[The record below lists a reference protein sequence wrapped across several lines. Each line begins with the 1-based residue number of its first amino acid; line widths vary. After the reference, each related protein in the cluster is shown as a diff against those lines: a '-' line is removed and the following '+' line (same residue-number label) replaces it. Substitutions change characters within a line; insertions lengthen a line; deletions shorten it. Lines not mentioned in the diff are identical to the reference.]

1 MNWKKPTSAPYWPR
15 PELWTRRPKRWASM
29 LRPCIANAS
38 STTCE
43 QHPMKLAMKLRTRL
57 FLSISALITVALL
70 GLLLGLVSVM
80 QMAKSQEALIKHNFV
95 TLDLG
100 LKLRQNLGDQ
110 LVMMLNE
117 QPDRN
122 ALQQAQ
128 EQFREL
134 LAQGVEHDAQNSI
147 DTGFD
152 QARVD
157 YQQFLQTY
165 QQNRDGA
172 PSLRDD
178 AALSDS
184 FNKLR
189 NGLLAAHK
197 QALTNINEAESN
209 SRERALWVAALL
221 GLVGIAVLGIGFIT
235 AHGIARR
242 FGAPIEALAKA
253 ADNIGQGNFEV
264 TLPISS
270 AAEMNLLTRRFGI
283 MAEALRQHQ
292 ATNIDELLAGQQRLQ
307 AVLDSIDDGLLMI
320 DRQGRLE
327 HLNPVA
333 QRQLGWDED
342 RLGQGL
348 GEALQRPELDEQL
361 YLTLRGGT
369 LDRAPDDLSVEV
381 DGETRLLTYSL
392 TPVSHTK
399 GHILGA
405 VMVLHDVTEQRAFE
419 RVRSEFVLRASHE
432 LRTPVTGMHM
442 AFGLLQE
449 RVHFPTESREADL
462 LNTVNEEMQRLMQ
475 LINDLL
481 NFSRYQNGLQK
492 LTLGP
497 CDVSEMLNNARQRF
511 ADQAEEQNIVIV
523 VEIQE
528 PLPHLHADHTQLDRV
543 LDNLLDNA
551 LRHTPQNGL
560 IRLQA
565 RRHGERVII
574 SVEDNGEGIAYGQQG
589 RIFEPFVQVGRKKGG
604 AGLGLALCK
613 EIVQLHGGRMGVY
626 SRPTQGTQ
634 FYMALPL

>member
-1 MNWKKPTSAPYWPR
+1 
-15 PELWTRRPKRWASM
+15 
-29 LRPCIANAS
+29 
-38 STTCE
+38 
-43 QHPMKLAMKLRTRL
+43 MKLAMKLRTRL

-80 QMAKSQEALIKHNFV
+80 QMARTQESLIQHNFA

-100 LKLRQNLGDQ
+100 LKLRQNVGDQ
-110 LVMMLNE
+110 LILMTGNPRNE
-117 QPDRN
+117 
-122 ALQQAQ
+122 AELASHQ
-128 EQFREL
+128 EQFKQL
-134 LAQGVEHDAQNSI
+134 LDQGFSQ
-147 DTGFD
+147 DTQRNVRVGFE
-152 QARVD
+152 QTKER
-157 YQQFLQTY
+157 YEQFLNVYRQFGTDSRGI
-165 QQNRDGA
+165 NGV
-172 PSLRDD
+172 PELRDAITALREGLQDTHRHALQNISD
-178 AALSDS
+178 AEIS
-184 FNKLR
+184 
-189 NGLLAAHK
+189 
-197 QALTNINEAESN
+197 
-209 SRERALWVAALL
+209 SRQRALWIAGLL
-221 GLVGIAVLGIGFIT
+221 GMVGIAVLLIGFVT

-253 ADNIGQGNFEV
+253 ADRIGEGDYEV

-320 DRQGRLE
+320 DRQGQLE

-333 QRQLGWDED
+333 QRQLGWDES

-348 GEALQRPELDEQL
+348 GEALERPELDEQL
-361 YLTLRGGT
+361 FLILRGGT
-369 LDRAPDDLSVEV
+369 LERAPEDLDIEI
-381 DGETRLLTYSL
+381 DGESRLLTYSL

-449 RVHFPTESREADL
+449 RLHFTPDSREADL
-462 LNTVNEEMQRLMQ
+462 LNTVTEEMQRLMQ

-492 LTLGP
+492 LKLSP
-497 CDVSEMLNNARQRF
+497 CSIEQLL
-511 ADQAEEQNIVIV
+511 DQAKSRFDEQAQEQGIMLMLD
-523 VEIQE
+523 IQE
-528 PLPHLHADHTQLDRV
+528 PLPRLHADASQLDRV

-551 LRHTPQNGL
+551 LRHTPENGL
-560 IRLQA
+560 IRLQG

-626 SRPTQGTQ
+626 SRPGQGTQ

>member
-1 MNWKKPTSAPYWPR
+1 
-15 PELWTRRPKRWASM
+15 
-29 LRPCIANAS
+29 
-38 STTCE
+38 
-43 QHPMKLAMKLRTRL
+43 MKFAMKLRTRL
-57 FLSISALITVALL
+57 FLSISALMTVALL

-80 QMAKSQEALIKHNFV
+80 QMAKSQESLIQHNFIS
-95 TLDLG
+95 LDLS

-110 LVMMLNE
+110 LILMLE
-117 QPDRN
+117 TPPDRQ
-122 ALQQAQ
+122 AIGQTQQ
-128 EQFREL
+128 EFREL
-134 LAQGVEHDAQNSI
+134 LAQGVEHDAQDNVQN
-147 DTGFD
+147 GFV
-152 QARVD
+152 QARAD
-157 YQQFLQTY
+157 YQQFLGDFDQLQAQPATLHD
-165 QQNRDGA
+165 NLMLTNSFKA
-172 PSLRDD
+172 LRGT
-178 AALSDS
+178 LIS
-184 FNKLR
+184 
-189 NGLLAAHK
+189 AHK
-197 QALTNINEAESN
+197 QALDNISRTQNTA
-209 SRERALWVAALL
+209 RERALWVAGLL
-221 GLVGIAVLGIGFIT
+221 GLVGIAVLCIGFIT

-283 MAEALRQHQ
+283 MAQALRQHQ

-333 QRQLGWDED
+333 QRQLGWDEN

-361 YLTLRGGT
+361 YLTLRGAN
-369 LDRAPDDLSVEV
+369 LERAPEDLAIEV
-381 DGETRLLTYSL
+381 DGESRLLTYSL

-399 GHILGA
+399 GNILGA

-419 RVRSEFVLRASHE
+419 RVRAEFVLRASHE

-442 AFGLLQE
+442 AFGLFQE
-449 RVHFPTESREADL
+449 RVHFAPESREADL

-492 LTLGP
+492 LSLAP
-497 CDVSEMLNNARQRF
+497 CAIEDLLAHARERF
-511 ADQAEEQNIVIV
+511 NQQADDQNIVLL

-528 PLPHLHADHTQLDRV
+528 PLPRLHADQAQLERV

-551 LRHTPQNGL
+551 LRHTPENGL

-565 RRHGERVII
+565 RRHGERVIV

-626 SRPTQGTQ
+626 SRPGQGTQ

>member
-1 MNWKKPTSAPYWPR
+1 
-15 PELWTRRPKRWASM
+15 
-29 LRPCIANAS
+29 
-38 STTCE
+38 
-43 QHPMKLAMKLRTRL
+43 MKLAMKLRTRL

-80 QMAKSQEALIKHNFV
+80 QMARTQESLIQHNFAI
-95 TLDLG
+95 LDLG

-110 LVMMLNE
+110 LVLMTGANRDQAELERIQNQFE
-117 QPDRN
+117 DLLEEVSAQDTQQNVRN
-122 ALQQAQ
+122 GF
-128 EQFREL
+128 EKTKGDYRQF
-134 LAQGVEHDAQNSI
+134 I
-147 DTGFD
+147 DTWKQYGNDARGIRGVPQLSASFD
-152 QARVD
+152 
-157 YQQFLQTY
+157 
-165 QQNRDGA
+165 N
-172 PSLRDD
+172 
-178 AALSDS
+178 
-184 FNKLR
+184 LR
-189 NGLLAAHK
+189 NGLLAVHRK
-197 QALTNINEAESN
+197 ALENISSAEIN
-209 SRERALWVAALL
+209 SRDRALWIAGLL
-221 GLVGIAVLGIGFIT
+221 GLVGLAVLCIGFVT

-253 ADNIGQGNFEV
+253 ADRIGEGDYEV

-320 DRQGRLE
+320 DRQGHLE

-333 QRQLGWDED
+333 QRQLGWDES
-342 RLGQGL
+342 RLGQSL
-348 GEALQRPELDEQL
+348 GDALGRPELDEQL
-361 YLTLRGGT
+361 HLVLRGGT
-369 LDRAPDDLSVEV
+369 LERAPEDLAIEI
-381 DGETRLLTYSL
+381 DGESRLLTYSM

-449 RVHFPTESREADL
+449 RLHFAPETREADL
-462 LNTVNEEMQRLMQ
+462 LNTVTEEMQRLMQ

-492 LTLGP
+492 LKLAPCSIETLLEEARARFE
-497 CDVSEMLNNARQRF
+497 DKALEQDIVLML
-511 ADQAEEQNIVIV
+511 DM
-523 VEIQE
+523 QE
-528 PLPHLHADHTQLDRV
+528 PMPRLHADQSQLERV

-626 SRPTQGTQ
+626 SRPGQGTQ

>member
-1 MNWKKPTSAPYWPR
+1 
-15 PELWTRRPKRWASM
+15 
-29 LRPCIANAS
+29 
-38 STTCE
+38 
-43 QHPMKLAMKLRTRL
+43 MKLAMKLRTRL

-80 QMAKSQEALIKHNFV
+80 QMARTQESLIQHNFAI
-95 TLDLG
+95 LDLG

-110 LVMMLNE
+110 LVLMTGSERNE
-117 QPDRN
+117 
-122 ALQQAQ
+122 ALLKKTQN
-128 EQFREL
+128 QFQEL
-134 LAQGVEHDAQNSI
+134 LGEGSGQDTQQNVR
-147 DTGFD
+147 TGFEKT
-152 QARVD
+152 RTD
-157 YQQFLQTY
+157 YQRFI
-165 QQNRDGA
+165 RDWDRLGTDQRGIRGN
-172 PSLRDD
+172 PQ
-178 AALSDS
+178 LSDS
-184 FNKLR
+184 FDTLR
-189 NGLLAAHK
+189 NGLLDIHR
-197 QALTNINEAESN
+197 QALENISNAEIN
-209 SRERALWVAALL
+209 SRERALWIAGLL
-221 GLVGIAVLGIGFIT
+221 GLVGLAVLCIGFVT

-253 ADNIGQGNFEV
+253 ADRIGQGNYEV

-333 QRQLGWDED
+333 QRQLGWDES
-342 RLGQGL
+342 RLGQTL
-348 GEALQRPELDEQL
+348 GAALERPELDEQL
-361 YLTLRGGT
+361 HLILRGGS
-369 LDRAPDDLSVEV
+369 LERAPEDLSIEI
-381 DGETRLLTYSL
+381 DNESRLLTYSM

-449 RVHFPTESREADL
+449 RLHFSPDSREADL
-462 LNTVNEEMQRLMQ
+462 LNTVTEEMQRLMQ

-492 LTLGP
+492 LKLGP
-497 CDVSEMLNNARQRF
+497 CSIEELLEEAKARFEVKAQEQGIMLML
-511 ADQAEEQNIVIV
+511 D
-523 VEIQE
+523 IQE
-528 PLPHLHADHTQLDRV
+528 PLPRLHADQAQLERV

-551 LRHTPQNGL
+551 LRHTPENGL
-560 IRLQA
+560 IRLQGK
-565 RRHGERVII
+565 RHGERAII

-626 SRPTQGTQ
+626 SRPGQGTQ

>member
-1 MNWKKPTSAPYWPR
+1 MTRPPR
-15 PELWTRRPKRWASM
+15 RWVSMRRRFT
-29 LRPCIANAS
+29 ANVN

-43 QHPMKLAMKLRTRL
+43 RPQMKLAMKLRTRL

-80 QMAKSQEALIKHNFV
+80 QMARTQESLIQHNFAI
-95 TLDLG
+95 LDLG

-110 LVMMLNE
+110 LVLMTGANR
-117 QPDRN
+117 D
-122 ALQQAQ
+122 QAELERIQ
-128 EQFREL
+128 SQFEEL
-134 LAQGVEHDAQNSI
+134 LEEGSVQDTQQNVRNGFEKTKGDYRQFI
-147 DTGFD
+147 DTWKQYGND
-152 QARVD
+152 VRGIRGVPQ
-157 YQQFLQTY
+157 
-165 QQNRDGA
+165 
-172 PSLRDD
+172 
-178 AALSDS
+178 LSDS
-184 FNKLR
+184 FDNLR
-189 NGLLAAHK
+189 NGLLAVHRK
-197 QALTNINEAESN
+197 ALENISSAEIN
-209 SRERALWVAALL
+209 SRDRALWIAGLL
-221 GLVGIAVLGIGFIT
+221 GLVGLAVLCIGFVT

-253 ADNIGQGNFEV
+253 ADRIGEGDYEV

-320 DRQGRLE
+320 DRQGHLE

-333 QRQLGWDED
+333 QRQLGWDES
-342 RLGQGL
+342 RLGQSL
-348 GEALQRPELDEQL
+348 GDALGRPELDEQL
-361 YLTLRGGT
+361 HLVLRGGT
-369 LDRAPDDLSVEV
+369 LERAPEDLAIEI
-381 DGETRLLTYSL
+381 DGESRLLTYSM

-449 RVHFPTESREADL
+449 RLHFAPETREADL
-462 LNTVNEEMQRLMQ
+462 LNTVTEEMQRLMQ

-492 LTLGP
+492 LKLAPCSIETLLEEARARFE
-497 CDVSEMLNNARQRF
+497 DKALEQDIVLML
-511 ADQAEEQNIVIV
+511 DM
-523 VEIQE
+523 QE
-528 PLPHLHADHTQLDRV
+528 PMPRLHADQSQLERV

-565 RRHGERVII
+565 RRHGERAII

-626 SRPTQGTQ
+626 SRPGQGTQ

>member
-1 MNWKKPTSAPYWPR
+1 
-15 PELWTRRPKRWASM
+15 
-29 LRPCIANAS
+29 
-38 STTCE
+38 
-43 QHPMKLAMKLRTRL
+43 MKLAMTLRTRL

-80 QMAKSQEALIKHNFV
+80 QMAKTQESLIRSNFI

-100 LKLRQNLGDQ
+100 LKLRQTLGDQ
-110 LVMMLNE
+110 LMLMLDDTPDQAALDASKKRYMTLLEDGIEHEHKDATTSGFTQAKVDYLSFLKAFDANE
-117 QPDRN
+117 QAAPALRN
-122 ALQQAQ
+122 ND
-128 EQFREL
+128 EL
-134 LAQGVEHDAQNSI
+134 TE
-147 DTGFD
+147 
-152 QARVD
+152 R
-157 YQQFLQTY
+157 
-165 QQNRDGA
+165 
-172 PSLRDD
+172 
-178 AALSDS
+178 
-184 FNKLR
+184 FNVLR
-189 NGLLAAHK
+189 NGLIAEHK
-197 QALTNINEAESN
+197 KALENINDTEHK
-209 SRERALWVAALL
+209 SRERALLIAGLL
-221 GLVGIAVLGIGFIT
+221 GLVGLAVLIIGFVT

-242 FGAPIEALAKA
+242 FGGPIEALAKA
-253 ADNIGQGNFEV
+253 ADKIGQGNFEV

-292 ATNIDELLAGQQRLQ
+292 ATNVDELLAGQQRLQ

-333 QRQLGWDED
+333 QRQLGWDEE

-348 GEALQRPELDEQL
+348 GDALDRPELDEQL
-361 YLTLRGGT
+361 HLVLRGGN
-369 LDRAPDDLSVEV
+369 LERAPEDLEVEV
-381 DGETRLLTYSL
+381 EGELRLLTYSL
-392 TPVSHTK
+392 TPVSHTQ

-442 AFGLLQE
+442 AFGLFRE
-449 RVHFPTESREADL
+449 RAKFPAESREADL
-462 LNTVNEEMQRLMQ
+462 LDTVNEEMQRLMQ

-497 CDVSEMLNNARQRF
+497 CDISDLLEHARARF
-511 ADQAEEQNIVIV
+511 AEQANAQNIELLVEEQS
-523 VEIQE
+523 
-528 PLPHLHADHTQLDRV
+528 PLPRLHADRAQLERV
-543 LDNLLDNA
+543 LDNLLGNA
-551 LRHTPQNGL
+551 LRHTADGGQ

-565 RRHGERVII
+565 RRHGERVIV

-613 EIVQLHGGRMGVY
+613 EIVQLHGGRIGVY
-626 SRPTQGTQ
+626 SRPGQGTQ